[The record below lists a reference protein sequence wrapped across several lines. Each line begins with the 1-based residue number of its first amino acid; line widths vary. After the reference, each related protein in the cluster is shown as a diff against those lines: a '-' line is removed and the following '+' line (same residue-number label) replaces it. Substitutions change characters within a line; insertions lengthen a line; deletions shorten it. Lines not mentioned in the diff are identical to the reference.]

1 MLEIV
6 SYGCFLKRADVSSFF
21 VRVCGDMWRAVFIA
35 ELCVTINGSDL
46 SSSVKSLLLIVDK
59 RASILNIVSRMA
71 CFFCSTAQLY
81 PQVC

>member
-46 SSSVKSLLLIVDK
+46 SSNVKSLSPIVDK
-59 RASILNIVSRMA
+59 
-71 CFFCSTAQLY
+71 
-81 PQVC
+81 